1 MGIAPQERKDVK
13 ARLRI
18 YRRAE
23 AQRIIL
29 IERREKML
37 AELRQTNTDPNAPN
51 PALDEI
57 NATMTAQIQEQDNL
71 MLEAVELMARLPSG
85 SMGRIIVELRHI
97 EGLSWAAISRAL
109 NLSQTPLFTY
119 YDSALDTLAASL
131 SAEGSEA
138 TPQEFCGIKMV
149 NGEGEAL
156 YFCTEE
162 VVRTQYVLRAIGDTR
177 ITGQRGR
184 KQKTYTFKQKGRAE
198 AYLRRHGFKCV

>member
-1 MGIAPQERKDVK
+1 MGTAPQARKDVK
-13 ARLRI
+13 ERLRI

-29 IERREKML
+29 IERRERML
-37 AELRQTNTDPNAPN
+37 AELRQTNTDPDVPN

-57 NATMTAQIQEQDNL
+57 DATITAQIQEQDNL

-119 YDSALDTLAASL
+119 YDSALDALAESL
-131 SAEGSEA
+131 SAEGSA
-138 TPQEFCGIKMV
+138 PALQEINGTKMV
-149 NGEGEAL
+149 NAEGEAL

-162 VVRTQYVLRAIGDTR
+162 VIRTQYVLRAIGDTK